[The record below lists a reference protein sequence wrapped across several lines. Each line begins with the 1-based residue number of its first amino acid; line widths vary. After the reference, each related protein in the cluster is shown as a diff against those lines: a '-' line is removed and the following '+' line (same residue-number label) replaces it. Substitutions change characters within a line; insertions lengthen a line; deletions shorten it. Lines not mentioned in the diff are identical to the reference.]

1 MHQYKDLRR
10 LTSVAVWC
18 VIVYMAIELFYGGSL
33 AYVWLVE
40 PELDP
45 TMAPLPALSAIGV
58 FLSLLVCVIVVGR
71 WIYRA
76 SANAHAI
83 SDEKTISPGWAVG
96 SYFIPILNL
105 FRPYQAM
112 REIWLASHFR
122 GNWHAESTPG
132 LLVLWWSLWIGTA
145 ILGNVSLQ
153 LSLRTGVGEPLDLVI
168 ILELIA
174 AVLTVPLCLAL
185 IAIMRRIAQ
194 AQGTA
199 GYDEVFA

>member
-1 MHQYKDLRR
+1 MHEYKDLRR
-10 LTSVAVWC
+10 QTTIAVWC
-18 VIVYMAIELFYGGSL
+18 VVVYMVLDLLYGGSL
-33 AYVWLVE
+33 AYERLTA

-45 TMAPLPALSAIGV
+45 NMAPVPALSAIGV
-58 FLSLLVCVIVVGR
+58 FLSLLVCLIVVGR

-83 SDEKTISPGWAVG
+83 SDEMTITPGWAVG

-122 GNWHAESTPG
+122 GNWHAESSPG
-132 LLVLWWSLWIGTA
+132 LLIVWWSLWIGTA
-145 ILGNVSLQ
+145 ILGNVSMQ
-153 LSLRTGVGEPLDLVI
+153 LSFNTGFDQPLDLVI
-168 ILELIA
+168 ILEVLA
-174 AVLTVPLCLAL
+174 AVLNVPLSLAL
-185 IAIMRRIAQ
+185 IAIMRRIAL

>member
-1 MHQYKDLRR
+1 MHEYKDLRR

-18 VIVYMAIELFYGGSL
+18 VAVYMAIELLYGGSL
-33 AYVWLVE
+33 AYFWATE

-45 TMAPLPALSAIGV
+45 SMATVPALSAIGA
-58 FLSLLVCVIVVGR
+58 FLSLLICVIVVGR

-83 SDEKTISPGWAVG
+83 SDEMTISPGWAVG

-122 GNWHAESTPG
+122 GNWHAESSPG
-132 LLVLWWSLWIGTA
+132 LLIVWWSLWIGTA
-145 ILGNVSLQ
+145 ILGNVTLQ
-153 LSLRTGVGEPLDLVI
+153 LSFSTGLDQPVDLVI
-168 ILELIA
+168 ILELIGA
-174 AVLTVPLCLAL
+174 LLNLPLCLAL

-194 AQGTA
+194 AQATA